1 MSVSSCTVSWTSRNK
16 RPLFVP
22 QTSCHYYDSIII
34 RLCCCSKAARFIEFW
49 IPPAVAVAR
58 AGSKDFPGFI
68 RPPGRTFSP
77 PRYSPSSSCLHSLLP
92 PCPHSL
98 HTILP
103 SSNAFCRS
111 NTSTPTSPLPFPKAF
126 PPCLPSSTRGV
137 FCWSLRNRCRGIK
150 VNESHSNGAEWSVW
164 DGLRPCT
171 ILQHGPHPIP
181 RSCCGWRVG
190 TRTHWTSL
198 SQVQTV
204 SWVACEVLQTRLK
217 SPVST
222 G

>member
-22 QTSCHYYDSIII
+22 QTSCYYYDSIII

-126 PPCLPSSTRGV
+126 PPCLPSSTRG
-137 FCWSLRNRCRGIK
+137 GILLILLELA
-150 VNESHSNGAEWSVW
+150 ESM
-164 DGLRPCT
+164 
-171 ILQHGPHPIP
+171 
-181 RSCCGWRVG
+181 
-190 TRTHWTSL
+190 
-198 SQVQTV
+198 
-204 SWVACEVLQTRLK
+204 SWHK
-217 SPVST
+217 S
-222 G
+222 